1 MERDYNTGKII
12 EFHEVPIQG
21 AGSNPRN
28 SLSLCRAPAPASDT
42 VRGDPTNFPFWPG
55 GLPFPEININEEN
68 DDIDINGIIFKC
80 FVGKNDFENIAF

>member
-28 SLSLCRAPAPASDT
+28 SLSLNRAPAPATDS

-55 GLPFPEININEEN
+55 GLPFPEINIENEN
-68 DDIDINGIIFKC
+68 DETDMNSKVYIL
-80 FVGKNDFENIAF
+80 FEKTLF